1 MPLVAVV
8 CNKLLSYVKVSS
20 AHRDLRVNCVNELA
34 LPVTANSSDYLYQ
47 RTTILREDQ
56 SNSIRIIICRC
67 TMHWFIPGGILRPY
81 TYTITSWIAM
91 VVATTDTALYTF
103 LRYDFLV
110 L

>member
-1 MPLVAVV
+1 MPLVAIV
-8 CNKLLSYVKVSS
+8 CVKVWAS
-20 AHRDLRVNCVNELA
+20 ADWDLRVNRVNEKLA
-34 LPVTANSSDYLYQ
+34 LPVTANSSDYLYK

-67 TMHWFIPGGILRPY
+67 TMHRFTPSGILRPY